1 MAAPVPT
8 SWRVPPEGEMDA
20 GLPVFGR
27 TLTTLAGAL
36 NHLQGWQ
43 CRGFATADVWQG
55 EQITPGD
62 SDDVGYI
69 TGQPEAHG
77 LVIVPY
83 IVPIGVDWIHLVM
96 TVLSVPLADGG
107 ATTPIVTVTVETPS
121 GVTIDDGCEWLRSD
135 GSLPGLSHW
144 TRQKTR
150 FLLPQRIESS
160 GTMPGDPTPGV
171 VSTPRR
177 LYVGS
182 EQGDPAII
190 RIVSERA
197 RVTGVHI
204 IPSPLVVL

>member
-1 MAAPVPT
+1 MSAPVPT
-8 SWRVPPEGEMDA
+8 TWRTPPAAELDA

-36 NHLQGWQ
+36 NHLQGWH

-96 TVLSVPLADGG
+96 TVLSVPLSDGG

-121 GVTIDDGCEWLRSD
+121 GATIDDGCEWLRSD
-135 GSLPGLSHW
+135 GSLPG
-144 TRQKTR
+144 
-150 FLLPQRIESS
+150 SS
-160 GTMPGDPTPGV
+160 QM
-171 VSTPRR
+171 
-177 LYVGS
+177 
-182 EQGDPAII
+182 
-190 RIVSERA
+190 RA
-197 RVTGVHI
+197 RATPALSAASARVARNAIT
-204 IPSPLVVL
+204 SARTSS